1 LASNRSLRL
10 LCLALLSLAPAASLS
25 AQDILT
31 AEAYF
36 DEVSERYGKIQDYT
50 AKVTITEGETVM
62 KGKLYY
68 KSPNLL
74 RIDFGEPVDQVLVS
88 DGEELT
94 IYIPKYEVIMLQ
106 KLKRRSA
113 ATVAAMAAQQGLN
126 LLKKNYAVAYLT
138 GLGLVPLDEGS
149 EEMVHKLKLTSR
161 SASEGFRQVV
171 LAVGR
176 TGLIRR
182 VTGVTLSYQEI
193 AFDLTDV
200 MVNQNIPDTR
210 FKYDSP
216 PYANVYNDFL
226 FDAEE

>member
-138 GLGLVPLDEGS
+138 GPGLVPLDEGS